1 MRIKRKEKKQKP
13 GWGRGG
19 FEEAYNLIRM
29 SPDKAGLI
37 SNGLIEKSLECSAG
51 DLDFVPLEIGGR
63 RV

>member
-1 MRIKRKEKKQKP
+1 MRIKRKEKKPKP
-13 GWGRGG
+13 GWGQGG

-29 SPDKAGLI
+29 NPDKAGLI
-37 SNGLIEKSLECSAG
+37 SSGLIEKHLECSAE

>member
-1 MRIKRKEKKQKP
+1 MEV
-13 GWGRGG
+13 
-19 FEEAYNLIRM
+19 YNLIRM